1 MIKEKAY
8 AKVNLSLRVYPTNED
23 GYHNINS
30 LMVPIDLY
38 DELYFS
44 FSDKDEVVTNI
55 YIENNVILKTL
66 KLFKET
72 YKLKENVKIE
82 VNKKIPIAAG
92 LAGGSSDASAT
103 LRGLN
108 RLFNL
113 NISLKELEKLANML
127 GSDNTFTLYS
137 KPAICTGRG
146 EILDFISK
154 IKEIP
159 LIIIKPNF
167 GLSTKTIYDNYE
179 YIEKEDNTLMIKDA
193 LIKGDLSKLEA
204 NIFNDLEKPALK
216 NDEYNLFCKK
226 FEALNIKSYQSGSGP
241 TRYVFDLKQYKS
253 LNKNF
258 SECAIIKTK
267 IINNL

>member
-159 LIIIKPNF
+159 LIIIKPNLL
-167 GLSTKTIYDNYE
+167 LSTKTIY
-179 YIEKEDNTLMIKDA
+179 
-193 LIKGDLSKLEA
+193 
-204 NIFNDLEKPALK
+204 
-216 NDEYNLFCKK
+216 
-226 FEALNIKSYQSGSGP
+226 
-241 TRYVFDLKQYKS
+241 
-253 LNKNF
+253 
-258 SECAIIKTK
+258 
-267 IINNL
+267 NN

>member
-8 AKVNLSLRVYPTNED
+8 AKINLSLRVYPTNED

-38 DELYFS
+38 DELLFS
-44 FSDKDEVVTNI
+44 FSDKDEVIIEI
-55 YIENNVILKTL
+55 YIENNIILKAL
-66 KLFKET
+66 NLFKET
-72 YKLKENVKIE
+72 YNLKEKVRIE

-113 NISLKELEKLANML
+113 NIPLKELEKLANIL

-146 EILDFISK
+146 EILDFIGS

-159 LIIIKPNF
+159 IIIIKPNF
-167 GLSTKTIYDNYE
+167 GLSTKTIYDDYE
-179 YIEKEDNTLMIKDA
+179 YVEKEDKTLIIKKA
-193 LIKGDLSKLEA
+193 LKNGDLSKVEA

-216 NDEYNLFCKK
+216 NNEYNDFCNKLETLK
-226 FEALNIKSYQSGSGP
+226 IKSYQSGSGP
-241 TRYVFDLKQYKS
+241 TRYLFDFEQYEM